1 MKGQNAD
8 VGTHKTQRDIVMAH
22 IWIVKFLFNL
32 LLNPSLLEGFFCYK
46 TMGLMSRS
54 VDCRNY
60 CAAGSSAT
68 EALGELPNLNRMPIS
83 WALKFKPDN
92 WSAP

>member
-1 MKGQNAD
+1 MKDQNAD

-54 VDCRNY
+54 LVCWNY
-60 CAAGSSAT
+60 SAEGPSET
-68 EALGELPNLNRMPIS
+68 GALGELPNLNRMPIS
-83 WALKFKPDN
+83 WALKFRPDN